1 MSDIHLS
8 RTHRLDAASRERA
21 LEALLTF
28 LQSTLSATA
37 QRSDNRVV
45 FNGKG
50 FSGSLSLGEDRVD
63 GSVQLGFLMR
73 PMKGAI
79 TREIER
85 ALEEY
90 LQDQ

>member
-1 MSDIHLS
+1 M
-8 RTHRLDAASRERA
+8 
-21 LEALLTF
+21 EALLTF

>member
-1 MSDIHLS
+1 M
-8 RTHRLDAASRERA
+8 
-21 LEALLTF
+21 EALLTF
-28 LQSTLSATA
+28 LQSTLSARA
-37 QRSDNRVV
+37 HRSDNRVV
-45 FNGKG
+45 FSGKG

-63 GSVQLGFLMR
+63 GSVQLGILMR

>member
-1 MSDIHLS
+1 
-8 RTHRLDAASRERA
+8 

-28 LQSTLSATA
+28 LQNTLSATA
-37 QRSDNRVV
+37 QLRDNRVV
-45 FNGKG
+45 FSGKG

-63 GSVQLGFLMR
+63 GSVQLGILMR

>member
-28 LQSTLSATA
+28 LQNTLSATA
-37 QRSDNRVV
+37 QRRDNRVV
-45 FNGKG
+45 FSGKG
-50 FSGSLSLGEDRVD
+50 FSGNLSLGEDRVD
-63 GSVQLGFLMR
+63 GSVQLGILMR